1 MPILRCQRRR
11 RCALMQA
18 KQRGSALRSRAPR
31 RFGCQRGG
39 CGRIPLQRTSP
50 RRKIAPNHR
59 ESGEC
64 RIESLWEFSLNSQ
77 LAVVEVV
84 LIDLLAFASIS
95 IATAV
100 RRPAPSV
107 FGGGASQTQLTVRPP
122 STTSSVPVMYLASS
136 DARKR
141 GGYATAQGSPM

>member
-1 MPILRCQRRR
+1 
-11 RCALMQA
+11 MQA

-64 RIESLWEFSLNSQ
+64 RIR
-77 LAVVEVV
+77 
-84 LIDLLAFASIS
+84 
-95 IATAV
+95 AV
-100 RRPAPSV
+100 RAHVGMRVEEVAKVLGVSRRTL
-107 FGGGASQTQLTVRPP
+107 FEKMRKLNIR
-122 STTSSVPVMYLASS
+122 S
-136 DARKR
+136 DV
-141 GGYATAQGSPM
+141 